1 MEILVTGG
9 AGFIGKYLVKFL
21 LDKGHKVTIFDNF
34 SNSKKEDLFSIVNLG
49 AKIIEG
55 DIRNQN
61 SINEASKNKNLIIHL
76 AAKISV
82 VESISNPKE
91 TFEVNV
97 DGTRNVLLACKKN
110 NIKKIIAASSAAI
123 YGQNSEKIKLTENS
137 QINPISPYGES
148 KTRMEEEI
156 REFTKKNNCVGIIL
170 RFFNIYGIGQS
181 EEYAGV
187 ISKFL
192 QKIFE
197 NEPIQIFGDGSQT
210 RDFIYV
216 EDVVNSIYI
225 ALFYEKNETFNIASG
240 KAITI
245 NKLAEKIIS
254 ISGKKI
260 KIIHLE
266 QKKGEIKY
274 SHADISKAREML
286 NFLPRFNLDKIQE
299 LFFDIK

>member
-110 NIKKIIAASSAAI
+110 NIKKNYSCIICS
-123 YGQNSEKIKLTENS
+123 YLW
-137 QINPISPYGES
+137 
-148 KTRMEEEI
+148 
-156 REFTKKNNCVGIIL
+156 TKFRKN
-170 RFFNIYGIGQS
+170 
-181 EEYAGV
+181 
-187 ISKFL
+187 
-192 QKIFE
+192 
-197 NEPIQIFGDGSQT
+197 
-210 RDFIYV
+210 
-216 EDVVNSIYI
+216 
-225 ALFYEKNETFNIASG
+225 
-240 KAITI
+240 KA
-245 NKLAEKIIS
+245 
-254 ISGKKI
+254 
-260 KIIHLE
+260 
-266 QKKGEIKY
+266 
-274 SHADISKAREML
+274 D
-286 NFLPRFNLDKIQE
+286 
-299 LFFDIK
+299 